1 MTADA
6 KRKAIH
12 AGMGVLALLLA
23 VLDWRGAALLAGA
36 ALVFNL
42 FVMPRIGRAIYRDPT
57 RPRDTGIVAYAAA
70 VLALVLLYRHH
81 LAIAASVWGM
91 LAFGDP
97 AAAIAGRALG
107 GPRLPWNSQKTWA
120 GLAANFLVSA
130 AAGMFLYRFVSLAGP
145 ATTTAGTGAVVAA
158 AAAFALLES
167 LRTGIEDNLVAPLPA
182 SLVLWGSLAAG
193 PRAYELL
200 VQYPGFA
207 GNLVVALALNA
218 VLAAVMARFGLVS
231 RSGAVAGFA
240 VGVLVLVL
248 GGWGAY
254 ELLWAFFALGT
265 AATKIG
271 WAVKSERGTAQE
283 DRGRRGARHV
293 LANCGVAVAILLVAA
308 GRRPFLPDAAFA
320 AFTAAWAAALADTLG
335 TEVGSLAGR
344 NPVSLL
350 RGRRVAPGTPGA
362 VSWQGTLA
370 GAAGALAIGGV
381 GFFAG
386 MIPLP
391 LVWVVAAGGVAG
403 SLCESLLA
411 DLGARGGFSLDHEF
425 ANALNTA
432 AGAALA
438 AEIALSVASGRIYL
452 PFES

>member
-1 MTADA
+1 DA
-6 KRKAIH
+6 KRKAVH
-12 AGMGVLALLLA
+12 AGMGLLALLLA

-36 ALVFNL
+36 ALLFNF

-107 GPRLPWNSQKTWA
+107 GPRLPWNPRKTWA
-120 GLAANFLVSA
+120 GLAANFLVST
-130 AAGMFLYRFVSLAGP
+130 AAGIFLYRFVSAAGP
-145 ATTTAGTGAVVAA
+145 ATPTAGTGAVIGA

-207 GNLVVALALNA
+207 GNLIVAVALNA

-240 VGVLVLVL
+240 VGVLLLVL

-254 ELLWAFFALGT
+254 ELLWVFFALGT

-271 WAVKSERGTAQE
+271 WAVKSARGTAQE
-283 DRGRRGARHV
+283 DSGRRGARHV
-293 LANCGVAVAILLVAA
+293 VANCGVAVAILLVAA

-344 NPVSLL
+344 NPVSIL
-350 RGRRVAPGTPGA
+350 RGRRVAPGTAGA

-370 GAAGALAIGGV
+370 GALGALAIGAV
-381 GFFAG
+381 GFAAG
-386 MIPLP
+386 MIPLT

-411 DLGARGGFSLDHEF
+411 DLGARQGFRLDHEF

-432 AGAALA
+432 AGAAVA
-438 AEIALSVASGRIYL
+438 AEIALSLARGRIYL